1 MKTKMLVVLLG
12 GLVLVAG
19 CVSTVNDRHTAAV
32 PFVKDKF
39 EGRYERT
46 RGPGLCRC
54 AGGDQSST
62 APIARESIINPGPN
76 QVKTIEAKVNG
87 RSVWVRVEAV
97 DPKVTSVTVQVRTSG
112 GGSDLELTQELQ
124 KQIAIKLATAV
135 SPASGRYSVRKSQA

>member
-19 CVSTVNDRHTAAV
+19 CVGTVNERHTAAV

-39 EGRYERT
+39 ESRYERS
-46 RGPGLCRC
+46 P
-54 AGGDQSST
+54 DQVY
-62 APIARESIINPGPN
+62 AAALEVIKFNGAIERQSIINPGPD
-76 QVKTIEAKVNG
+76 QLQAIEAKVNG

-124 KQIAIKLATAV
+124 KQIAIRLA
-135 SPASGRYSVRKSQA
+135 SR

>member
-1 MKTKMLVVLLG
+1 MKTKILVVLLG

-19 CVSTVNDRHTAAV
+19 CVGTVNERHTAAV

-39 EGRYERT
+39 ESRYERS
-46 RGPGLCRC
+46 P
-54 AGGDQSST
+54 DQVY
-62 APIARESIINPGPN
+62 AAALEVIKFNGAIERQSIINPGPD
-76 QVKTIEAKVNG
+76 QLQAIEAKVNG

-124 KQIAIKLATAV
+124 KQIAIRLA
-135 SPASGRYSVRKSQA
+135 SR